1 MIIIK
6 TLNGT
11 TFVNEEEIKSIRHDK
26 YTATVQ
32 IVYKNTGF
40 NRVHD
45 ITQVER
51 VTFTKK
57 ADTFIQEDNSLVE
70 ALSQDIEYFR
80 QWKFYAYKLLD
91 DMEEYREKLENH
103 IISLESIQNNNQLR
117 LSLSLIYK
125 DVCTAQE
132 KRPKGIDLELRAYWP
147 NESFE
152 VIKES
157 MKENGQK
164 SVKQFQQLNMLAC
177 RVNGLEGK
185 IKTLN
190 NIIDRLMA
198 RSLWQRIRNKQV
210 SELRSEQYESK

>member
-6 TLNGT
+6 RLNGT
-11 TFVNEEEIKSIRHDK
+11 TFVNEEEIESISHDK

-32 IVYKNTGF
+32 IVHKNTGF
-40 NRVHD
+40 SRIHD

-51 VTFTKK
+51 VTFTNK

-70 ALSQDIEYFR
+70 ALSQDLEYYK
-80 QWKFYAYKLLD
+80 QWQLYAYKLLD

-103 IISLESIQNNNQLR
+103 IISLESIQDNNQLR
-117 LSLSLIYK
+117 KSLSLIYK

-147 NESFE
+147 QESFDD
-152 VIKES
+152 IKES

-164 SVKQFQQLNMLAC
+164 SVKQF
-177 RVNGLEGK
+177 
-185 IKTLN
+185 
-190 NIIDRLMA
+190 
-198 RSLWQRIRNKQV
+198 
-210 SELRSEQYESK
+210 